1 MKIQTTRFGEL
12 NVDESRVITFT
23 ETIFG
28 FPESTRYMLI
38 DHDPGSPFQWL
49 QSLDQPQTAFVV
61 IDPQLV
67 DSSYRAEVNTGAI
80 ADLQIGVPEEAVL
93 LCIVT
98 ITRGCA
104 SVTANL
110 AGPII
115 LNTGKRL
122 AKQVVLAG
130 ASYGVRHSILG
141 GIARSGDSVAQKTGT
156 AASE

>member
-12 NVDESRVITFT
+12 TVEDSRVITFT
-23 ETIFG
+23 EAIFG
-28 FPESTRYMLI
+28 FPESTRYILI

-61 IDPQLV
+61 IDPRMV
-67 DSSYRAEVNTGAI
+67 DSSYRAEVSAGDI
-80 ADLQIGVPEEAVL
+80 ADLQVCAAEEAVL

-98 ITRGCA
+98 ITSGCA

-115 LNTGKRL
+115 LNPGRRL

-130 ASYGVRHSILG
+130 TPYGVRHSLLG
-141 GIARSGDSVAQKTGT
+141 GIGQTGSGVTRKTGT